1 MGFINPFSKTGW
13 PFIGVTEP
21 HERKL
26 QDSAEDVDFEDVK
39 EDEKTQPEI
48 DKEARAKQIAK
59 AVEERVSDMLNKNPM
74 AGVLYMTTFIEG
86 ASWADEHPLSSYKSR
101 TDWFEAQRAEVGKL
115 LNGASVTKD
124 FFFEA
129 ILSAT
134 FADGARWANDNPAP
148 LK

>member
-1 MGFINPFSKTGW
+1 MGFINHFSKTGW
-13 PFIGVTEP
+13 PFIGVADP

-39 EDEKTQPEI
+39 EEEKTQPEI

-59 AVEERVSDMLNKNPM
+59 AVEERVSDLLKKSPM
-74 AGVLYMTTFIEG
+74 TAILHMTTFIEG
-86 ASWADEHPLSSYKSR
+86 ASWADEHPLSSYKNR
-101 TDWFEAQRAEVGKL
+101 TDWIAAQHAEVRDLMSK
-115 LNGASVTKD
+115 ASIANEPL
-124 FFFEA
+124 FEA
-129 ILSAT
+129 ILFLT